1 MSAEDGFEQELVVRL
16 GARAAEVGGS
26 PPLAELREAGR
37 RRAGRQGVVR
47 GVTAVAVLAVCAGV
61 LTQLGGGGSGVGG
74 AVGAAGTG
82 LPSASATRGSGRD
95 EVSPLFACTKG
106 PTSLRT
112 PGLHFHPSLPSS
124 GFPSSG
130 VPSSGFPSSGVPSS
144 GLPSSGLPSSG
155 APSSGPASS
164 GSPSALSSAQL
175 QRLDLERTAEAVGR
189 MATTSYRDHYF
200 GLCYEDDTSTV
211 HVMRVPGS
219 NLDTAV
225 ARMMADR
232 PALKVRFVDAV
243 ASLDDQKALAAR
255 VDGDRAYWRSKG
267 VEIQFVAVAN
277 DGAGLVVDTPQWAS
291 AGAEIKARYGPLV
304 VEVR

>member
-1 MSAEDGFEQELVVRL
+1 MSAEDGFEEELVVRL

-37 RRAGRQGVVR
+37 RRARRQGVVR
-47 GVTAVAVLAVCAGV
+47 GVTAVAALAVGAGV
-61 LTQLGGGGSGVGG
+61 LTQLGGGGSGVGS

-82 LPSASATRGSGRD
+82 LPSASATRGWGRD
-95 EVSPLFACTKG
+95 DVSPLFACTEG

-112 PGLHFHPSLPSS
+112 PGVHFHPSLPSS
-124 GFPSSG
+124 GVSSSG
-130 VPSSGFPSSGVPSS
+130 VPSSGAPSSGVS
-144 GLPSSGLPSSG
+144 SSG
-155 APSSGPASS
+155 APASGPASS
-164 GSPSALSSAQL
+164 GSPSAPSSAQL

-200 GLCYEDDTSTV
+200 GLCFEDDTSTV

-255 VDGDRAYWRSKG
+255 IDGDRAYWRSKG

-291 AGAEIKARYGPLV
+291 AGAEVKARYGPLV